1 MTKGNGIKR
10 NVICLVLAGVL
21 ILSSSSVVVGEKR
34 VSFTQEHAGFFD
46 FRGLG
51 HNNSEH
57 MLGFE
62 LFEVFDVDRD
72 GSDDLII
79 GLNIERQQNG
89 PSSPK

>member
-1 MTKGNGIKR
+1 M
-10 NVICLVLAGVL
+10 
-21 ILSSSSVVVGEKR
+21 VGEKTI
-34 VSFTQEHAGFFD
+34 SFTQEHAGSFD
-46 FRGLG
+46 FRDPGN
-51 HNNSEH
+51 NNSEH

-89 PSSPK
+89 PSSPE